1 LIRAIAL
8 TAYAGEI
15 NQQQALAAGFQM
27 HLSKPVEPAELV
39 KAIVTLVRRGSST

>member
-1 LIRAIAL
+1 MPKAIAL

-39 KAIVTLVRRGSST
+39 KAIVTLTTRGSSA